1 LLHEQEMTKKKKE
14 KKKSPLGNSIPP
26 RYTQSGQWT
35 RYMTEIDNIAR
46 KKKKKKPRALRHP
59 HN

>member
-1 LLHEQEMTKKKKE
+1 MAKKE
-14 KKKSPLGNSIPP
+14 KKKKSPVGRTIPP

-46 KKKKKKPRALRHP
+46 KKKKKKHRALRHP
-59 HN
+59 RN